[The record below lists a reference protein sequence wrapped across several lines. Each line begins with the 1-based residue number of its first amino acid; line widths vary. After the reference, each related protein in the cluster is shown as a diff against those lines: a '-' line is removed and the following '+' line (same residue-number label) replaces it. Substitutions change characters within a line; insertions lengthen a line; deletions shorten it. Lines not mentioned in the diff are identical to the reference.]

1 MGIKKTLFADQ
12 SSEGR
17 LYRLRER
24 AKNTT
29 DNSYTNGY
37 YVKNTTETTTVNA
50 ALSRVRGGGYVV
62 PAVARHGF
70 ARVGSI

>member
-12 SSEGR
+12 SAEGR
-17 LYRLRER
+17 LYKLKQR

-37 YVKNTTETTTVNA
+37 YVKNTKETTTVNT

-62 PAVARHGF
+62 PAVARHSS
-70 ARVGSI
+70 ARAGYN